1 MTKVDNEIPKKQPN
15 ILFIMVDQMQY
26 PRYKSGGFKQGI
38 SDILGFKQMADLASN
53 PFVEN
58 YPGFTA
64 LRNNAV
70 VLQNHRIA
78 TAACVP
84 SRTALFTGQYGTKT
98 KSTQT
103 DGLFKSG
110 TDNAFP
116 WLNPKDMPTIGSYL
130 REAGYSSH
138 YFGKWHIA
146 GEDTLNLEDYGF
158 SDWEL
163 SYPDP
168 HGYLPNNLGYYRDY
182 QFRDLATSFLRRQG
196 IAQPYN
202 IAHAKKNAGVE
213 PAEEPMEIPAPWFA
227 VCSFANP
234 HDIASYPGLPA
245 NVYGEHV
252 NDVPYTIAIPPLNA
266 QSAPAEAGTMKL
278 TLNPTDLKQNI
289 ADNTPTWSEK
299 LGLSNKPTSQL
310 DYSYKMGLA
319 LAASPILS
327 KVQANNEGD
336 DISREKVLERAI
348 NACIKPNILGLPL
361 QMTKDPEF
369 AGQSFIQYYAYLL
382 CEVDKHI
389 QSVLKALD
397 ESGQADN
404 TIVVFC
410 PDHGEYAGA
419 HGLMTEKW
427 HTGYDDIIHVP
438 LVVRFPPSMD
448 VGSDIEGLNIRQVTE
463 PTSHID
469 ILPTILGLA
478 GENANDL
485 MPHGKKRYNNWQEP
499 VGIDLSNLIING
511 DTKAVENREGVLFI
525 NYDTITAP
533 LDIDKEIEEMGE
545 GDISAYEVYLGA
557 VDKLKANEHGL
568 YPKEVDKLSEGSVV
582 QPSSVH
588 CVVDKS
594 NWKLVRYFDLN
605 DLQVENEYELY
616 DLNTD
621 LNEEDNLVVYN
632 ENFPTVY
639 REGKRTAARIQEIQ
653 DKAQSLRTLMT
664 ELELQLLDPVISK
677 IKNKK

>member
-1 MTKVDNEIPKKQPN
+1 MAKADNELISNRPN

-26 PRYKSGGFKQGI
+26 PRYESGGFDQGI
-38 SDILGFKQMADLASN
+38 SDILGFKPMDNLTDN
-53 PFVEN
+53 KYIEN
-58 YPGFTA
+58 YPGFMA

-70 VLQNHRIA
+70 VLKNHHIA

-98 KSTQT
+98 QSTQT

-110 TDNAFP
+110 TDKTFP
-116 WLNPKDMPTIGSYL
+116 WLDPKAMPTIGSYM

-146 GEDTLNLEDYGF
+146 GESTPNLEAYGF

-202 IAHAKKNAGVE
+202 IAHAKKNAGMTD
-213 PAEEPMEIPAPWFA
+213 EEPKEVPAPWFA

-252 NDVPYTIAIPPLNA
+252 DGAPYTIAIPPVNTK
-266 QSAPAEAGTMKL
+266 SATAEAGTMKL
-278 TLNPTDLKQNI
+278 TLNPTGLEQDI
-289 ADNTPTWSEK
+289 AQNTPTWSEN
-299 LGLSNKPTSQL
+299 LGLNNKPTCQL

-319 LAASPILS
+319 LGATPILS
-327 KVQANNEGD
+327 KVQSKDAENDAGQ
-336 DISREKVLERAI
+336 SREEILQKAI
-348 NACIKPNILGLPL
+348 NACIKPNILGLPM
-361 QMTKDPEF
+361 QMTADPEL
-369 AGQSFIQYYAYLL
+369 AGKSFIQYYAYLL
-382 CEVDKHI
+382 SEVDKHI

-419 HGLMTEKW
+419 HGLMTEKR

-438 LVVRFPPSMD
+438 LVVRFPPD
-448 VGSDIEGLNIRQVTE
+448 YNVGTDCDGLNLRQVAE

-469 ILPTILGLA
+469 LLPTILGFA
-478 GENANDL
+478 GESAHNL
-485 MPHGKKRYNNWQEP
+485 MPEGRKDYTNWQKP
-499 VGIDLSNLIING
+499 VGTDLSDLIRTG
-511 DTKAVENREGVLFI
+511 DTKAIENREGVLFI
-525 NYDTITAP
+525 NYDTITEP
-533 LDIDKEIEEMGE
+533 LNPKVEIKKMGKGE
-545 GDISAYEVYLGA
+545 ISAYEVFLGA
-557 VDKLKANEHGL
+557 VDKLRTNEHGH
-568 YPKEVDKLSEGSVV
+568 YPKEVRRLSEGPVV
-582 QPSSVH
+582 SPAHVH

-594 NWKLVRYFDLN
+594 NWKLVRYFDL
-605 DLQVENEYELY
+605 DDDAVQNEYELY
-616 DLNTD
+616 DLDND
-621 LNEEDNLVVYN
+621 LNEENNLVVYN
-632 ENFPTVY
+632 DFPAVY
-639 REGKRTAARIQEIQ
+639 QEDQRTPVQVQKIKH
-653 DKAQSLRTLMT
+653 KADFLRALMT
-664 ELELQLLDPVISK
+664 QLETELL
-677 IKNKK
+677 